1 MSKNFSRRS
10 FLQGMAATAAVTGLS
25 STAASVASAATSG
38 LPSPGRSG
46 LNHVVVVMMENRSF
60 DHFLG
65 WMPAADGMQAG
76 LTFKDASGTPHTTAR
91 LTDFQNCNFGDPDH
105 SYSGGRKEYNNG
117 ACDGWRVANVAD
129 DFSIG
134 YYTQADLQFFGPA
147 SQDWTVCDR
156 YFAGILGPTYP
167 NRIYQHSAQ
176 TDRISN
182 TSTISKLPTIWD
194 SLDQAGLAGRYYFND
209 SAFLA
214 IWGSKYAAISR
225 PYSQFLTDCAS
236 GNLAEVTYID
246 PKFVNEGAGTSG
258 DDHPHADI
266 RNGEIFLNQIYNA
279 VTTGPLWSKTL
290 LVINYDEWG
299 GFYDHVPPPLA
310 PLPAA
315 ALAAGDTDGRLGF
328 RVPNLIVSPWSRRN
342 FVDHTQYDHTSILN
356 MIEWRWGLPALSVRD
371 ASANNLALAL
381 NFSSPNLTAP
391 TYNVAQGPFSHV
403 CGATSQARPAGGMT
417 SSRLRTA
424 EADMDDED
432 KEWEPLRLMGHQFG
446 FPIKLDE

>member
-1 MSKNFSRRS
+1 MEPRLTRRS
-10 FLQGMAATAAVTGLS
+10 FLMGASVAAATAATGIG
-25 STAASVASAATSG
+25 SAATGS

-46 LNHVVVVMMENRSF
+46 MNHIVVVMMENRSF

-65 WMPAADGMQAG
+65 WMPNADGWQNG
-76 LTFKDASGTPHTTAR
+76 LTYRDAAGIAHSSMR
-91 LTDFQNCNFGDPDH
+91 LTDFQNCSLGDPDH
-105 SYSGGRKEYNNG
+105 SYSGGRIEYNNG
-117 ACDGWRVANVAD
+117 SCDGWRIANAAD

-134 YYTQADLQFFGPA
+134 YYTDADLQFFGPA
-147 SQDWTVCDR
+147 VKDWTVCDR

-182 TSTISKLPTIWD
+182 TSTVSKLPTIWD
-194 SLDQAGLAGRYYFND
+194 SLDAAGLAGRYYFND

-214 IWGSKYAAISR
+214 IWGTKYAAISR
-225 PYSQFLTDCAS
+225 PFSQFLTDCAS
-236 GNLAEVTYID
+236 GNLAELTYID

-258 DDHPHADI
+258 DDHPHADT
-266 RNGEIFLNQIYNA
+266 RNGEIFLNQVYNA
-279 VTTGPLWSKTL
+279 VTSGPLWSKTL

-299 GFYDHVPPPLA
+299 GFYDHVAPPLA
-310 PLPAA
+310 PIPPASS
-315 ALAAGDTDGRLGF
+315 AAGDIDGRLGF

-342 FVDHTQYDHTSILN
+342 YVDHLQYDHTSILN

-381 NFSSPNLTAP
+381 DFSHRNLTSP
-391 TYNVAQGPFSHV
+391 KYTVSQGPFSHV
-403 CGATSQARPAGGMT
+403 CGTPQI
-417 SSRLRTA
+417 SSSNMRRNLRA
-424 EADMDDED
+424 VQADMDDED

-446 FPIKLDE
+446 FPVKVDD

>member
-1 MSKNFSRRS
+1 
-10 FLQGMAATAAVTGLS
+10 
-25 STAASVASAATSG
+25 
-38 LPSPGRSG
+38 
-46 LNHVVVVMMENRSF
+46 MMENRSF

-65 WMPAADGMQAG
+65 WMPAADGRQAG
-76 LTFKDASGTPHTTAR
+76 LTFLDASGTPHNSAR
-91 LTDFQNCNFGDPDH
+91 LTDFQNCSFGDPDH
-105 SYSGGRKEYNNG
+105 SYTGGRKEYNNG
-117 ACDGWRVANVAD
+117 ACDGWRIANAAD

-167 NRIYQHSAQ
+167 NRIYQHSGQ

-214 IWGSKYAAISR
+214 IWGSKYAGISR
-225 PYSQFLTDCAS
+225 PFSQFLTDCAA

-258 DDHPHADI
+258 DDHPHADV

-279 VTTGPLWSKTL
+279 VTSGPLWSKTL

-299 GFYDHVPPPLA
+299 GFYDHVAPPLA

-342 FVDHTQYDHTSILN
+342 FVDRTQYDHTSVLN
-356 MIEWRWGLPALSVRD
+356 MIEWRWGLPSLSVRD

-381 NFSSPNLTAP
+381 DFSHPNLTAP
-391 TYNVAQGPFSHV
+391 SYAVAQGPFSHV
-403 CGATSQARPAGGMT
+403 CGTSQAPSLRVT
-417 SSRLRTA
+417 SDLKRS
-424 EADMDDED
+424 EKEMDDED
-432 KEWEPLRLMGHQFG
+432 KEWEPLRIMGHQFG